1 MRSGAKQFIREYIK
15 SVLSG
20 YFLEMNEPIYD
31 AKTFWELF
39 VRRVELSGEKK
50 MLIDDYDRSL
60 TFSEV
65 KEKVEK
71 TAAGFMEIGVR
82 EGTPVTW
89 VLPTRIE
96 TIVASLALSRIGAV
110 QNPIIHIYRER
121 EVGFCVRQTGSE
133 LVLVPG
139 EWNGFDYREMVK
151 NSTADMKS
159 PPNIVQIYDSLPEGN
174 PLELSEEVVLAP
186 DEPIRWIYYTSGTTS
201 DPKGAMHTDSTLIAG
216 GVGLAKALNMGEKDI
231 GSIAFP
237 YAHIGGPDYL
247 VCMLADGFPAVLI
260 EKFDL
265 ESTIET
271 YKRHGV
277 TMAGGSTAFYS
288 MFLGAQRQQPQKPL
302 IPSLR
307 LLSGGGAPKP
317 PEIYYEV
324 SQEMGIPVAHGYG
337 MTESPMICQG
347 SPQDDPDQLAHT
359 EGKPVFGAEVTI
371 VRPDGSACEVGEEG
385 QVAVGGPQLFKG
397 YKDPDLNNEAFDSLG
412 RFLTGDLGVMREDGH
427 VSVTGRVKDIIIRK
441 GENISAK
448 EIEDILYTH
457 QKVKAV
463 AVVGIPDKERGERV
477 CAVVELAEGSD
488 PLDFKEMI
496 EICASEGLMKQ
507 KIPEQ
512 LINYGGLLPRNP
524 TLKILKYQL
533 RNEISKIDW
542 P

>member
-1 MRSGAKQFIREYIK
+1 MCIR
-15 SVLSG
+15 
-20 YFLEMNEPIYD
+20 
-31 AKTFWELF
+31 
-39 VRRVELSGEKK
+39 
-50 MLIDDYDRSL
+50 DR
-60 TFSEV
+60 
-65 KEKVEK
+65 
-71 TAAGFMEIGVR
+71 
-82 EGTPVTW
+82 
-89 VLPTRIE
+89 
-96 TIVASLALSRIGAV
+96 
-110 QNPIIHIYRER
+110 
-121 EVGFCVRQTGSE
+121 
-133 LVLVPG
+133 
-139 EWNGFDYREMVK
+139 
-151 NSTADMKS
+151 
-159 PPNIVQIYDSLPEGN
+159 
-174 PLELSEEVVLAP
+174 
-186 DEPIRWIYYTSGTTS
+186 
-201 DPKGAMHTDSTLIAG
+201 
-216 GVGLAKALNMGEKDI
+216 
-231 GSIAFP
+231 
-237 YAHIGGPDYL
+237 
-247 VCMLADGFPAVLI
+247 
-260 EKFDL
+260 
-265 ESTIET
+265 
-271 YKRHGV
+271 
-277 TMAGGSTAFYS
+277 
-288 MFLGAQRQQPQKPL
+288 
-302 IPSLR
+302 
-307 LLSGGGAPKP
+307 
-317 PEIYYEV
+317 
-324 SQEMGIPVAHGYG
+324 
-337 MTESPMICQG
+337 G

-371 VRPDGSACEVGEEG
+371 VRPDGSACEAGEEG

>member
-1 MRSGAKQFIREYIK
+1 
-15 SVLSG
+15 
-20 YFLEMNEPIYD
+20 MNEPIYD

>member
-1 MRSGAKQFIREYIK
+1 
-15 SVLSG
+15 
-20 YFLEMNEPIYD
+20 MNEPIYD
-31 AKTFWELF
+31 ARTFWELLE
-39 VRRVELSGEKK
+39 RRVELSADKK
-50 MLIDDYDRSL
+50 MLIDDSDRSL

-65 KEKVEK
+65 KEKAEK
-71 TAAGFMEIGVR
+71 TAAGLEQLGVR

-96 TIVASLALSRIGAV
+96 TIVTSLALSRLGAV
-110 QNPIIHIYRER
+110 QNPIIHIYREK
-121 EVGFCVRQTGSE
+121 EVGFCIRQTNAE
-133 LVLVPG
+133 IVLVPG
-139 EWNGFDYREMVK
+139 EWNGFNYQEMVK
-151 NSTADMKS
+151 NSTVDMDN
-159 PPNIVQIYDSLPEGN
+159 PPEIIEIYDSLPEAEGT
-174 PLELSEEVVLAP
+174 ELPEEIDVATN
-186 DEPIRWIYYTSGTTS
+186 ETIKWIYYTSGTTS
-201 DPKGAMHTDSTLIAG
+201 DPKGAMHTDSTLMAG

-247 VCMLADGFPAVLI
+247 ICMLANGFPAVLI

-265 ESTIET
+265 QSTIET

-288 MFLGAQRQQPQKPL
+288 MFLGAQRQQPEEPL

-317 PEIYYEV
+317 PEIYHEV
-324 SQEMGIPVAHGYG
+324 LEEMGIPVAHGYG

-347 SPQDDPDQLAHT
+347 SPSDSPDQLAHT
-359 EGKPVFGAEVTI
+359 EGKPVFAAEVTI
-371 VRPDGSACEVGEEG
+371 VRSDGSTCDPGEEG
-385 QVAVGGPQLFKG
+385 QVVVAGPQLFKG
-397 YKDPDLNNEAFDSLG
+397 YKDPDLNKEAFDSLG

-427 VSVTGRVKDIIIRK
+427 VSLTGRVKDIIIRK

-457 QKVKAV
+457 QKVEAV

-477 CAVVELAEGSD
+477 CAVVELAEGRE
-488 PLDFKEMI
+488 PLDFQEMV
-496 EICASEGLMKQ
+496 EICEGEGLMKQ

-512 LINYGGLLPRNP
+512 LINYQGSLPRNP

-533 RNEISKIDW
+533 RDEIAKIDW

>member
-1 MRSGAKQFIREYIK
+1 MD
-15 SVLSG
+15 
-20 YFLEMNEPIYD
+20 EPIYD

-39 VRRVELSGEKK
+39 IRRVELSGDKK
-50 MLIDDYDRSL
+50 MLIDDSDRSL

-71 TAAGFMEIGVR
+71 TVAGFMELGVG

-96 TIVASLALSRIGAV
+96 TIVTSLALSRIGAI

-121 EVGFCVRQTGSE
+121 EVGFCIRQTSSE

-139 EWNGFDYREMVK
+139 EWNGFDYQEMVK
-151 NSTADMKS
+151 NSTADMAN
-159 PPNIVQIYDSLPEGN
+159 PPKIVRVYDSLPEGD
-174 PLELSEEVVLAP
+174 PQELPKEIISTP
-186 DEPIRWIYYTSGTTS
+186 DDPIRWIYYTSGTTS

-216 GVGLAKALNMGEKDI
+216 GVGLAKALNMGEQDI

-247 VCMLADGFPAVLI
+247 VCMLANGFPAVLI

-288 MFLGAQRQQPQKPL
+288 MFLGAQRQQPDTPL

-324 SQEMGIPVAHGYG
+324 IEEMGIPVAHGYG

-347 SPQDDPDQLAHT
+347 SPQDNPEQLAHT
-359 EGKPVFGAEVTI
+359 EGKPVFGVEVTI
-371 VRPDGSACEVGEEG
+371 VRPDGSACSPGEEG

-397 YKDPDLNNEAFDSLG
+397 YKDPVLNNEAFDSLG

-427 VSVTGRVKDIIIRK
+427 VSLTGRVKDIIIRK

-457 QKVKAV
+457 QKVAAV
-463 AVVGIPDKERGERV
+463 AVVGLPDKERGERV

-488 PLDFKEMI
+488 PMELEEMI
-496 EICASEGLMKQ
+496 EICESEGLMKQ

-512 LINYGGLLPRNP
+512 LINYDGLLPRNP

-533 RNEISKIDW
+533 RDEISKINW

>member
-1 MRSGAKQFIREYIK
+1 
-15 SVLSG
+15 
-20 YFLEMNEPIYD
+20 MNEPIYD
-31 AKTFWELF
+31 ARTFWELLE
-39 VRRVELSGEKK
+39 RRVELSADKK
-50 MLIDDYDRSL
+50 MLIDDSDRSL

-65 KEKVEK
+65 KEKAEK
-71 TAAGFMEIGVR
+71 TAAGLEQLGVR

-96 TIVASLALSRIGAV
+96 TIVTSLALSRLGAV
-110 QNPIIHIYRER
+110 QNPIIHIYREK
-121 EVGFCVRQTGSE
+121 EVGFCIRQTNAE
-133 LVLVPG
+133 IVLVPG
-139 EWNGFDYREMVK
+139 EWNGFNYQEMVK
-151 NSTADMKS
+151 NSTVDMDN
-159 PPNIVQIYDSLPEGN
+159 PPEIIEIYDSLPEAEGT
-174 PLELSEEVVLAP
+174 ELPEEIDVATN
-186 DEPIRWIYYTSGTTS
+186 ETIKWIYYTSGTTS
-201 DPKGAMHTDSTLIAG
+201 DPKGAMHTDSTLMAG

-247 VCMLADGFPAVLI
+247 VCMLANGFPAVLI

-265 ESTIET
+265 QSTIET

-277 TMAGGSTAFYS
+277 TMAGGNTAFYS
-288 MFLGAQRQQPQKPL
+288 MFLGAQRQQPEEPL

-317 PEIYYEV
+317 PEIYHEV
-324 SQEMGIPVAHGYG
+324 VEEMGIPVAHGYG

-347 SPQDDPDQLAHT
+347 SPSDSPDQLAHT
-359 EGKPVFGAEVTI
+359 EGKPVFAAEVTI
-371 VRPDGSACEVGEEG
+371 VRPDGSTCEPEEEG
-385 QVAVGGPQLFKG
+385 QVVVEGPQLFKG
-397 YKDPDLNNEAFDSLG
+397 YKDTSLNKEAFDSLG

-427 VSVTGRVKDIIIRK
+427 VSLTGRVKDIIIRK

-457 QKVKAV
+457 QKVEAV

-477 CAVVELAEGSD
+477 CAVVELVEGSD
-488 PLDFKEMI
+488 PLDYQEML
-496 EICASEGLMKQ
+496 EICESEGLMKQ

-512 LINYGGLLPRNP
+512 LINYEGALPRNP

-533 RNEISKIDW
+533 RDEISKIDW
-542 P
+542 S

>member
-1 MRSGAKQFIREYIK
+1 MD
-15 SVLSG
+15 
-20 YFLEMNEPIYD
+20 EPIYD

-39 VRRVELSGEKK
+39 IRRVELSGDKK
-50 MLIDDYDRSL
+50 MLIDDSDRSL

-71 TAAGFMEIGVR
+71 TVAGFIELGVG

-96 TIVASLALSRIGAV
+96 TIVTSLALSRIGAV

-121 EVGFCVRQTGSE
+121 EVGFCIRQTSSE

-139 EWNGFDYREMVK
+139 EWNGFDYQEMVK
-151 NSTADMKS
+151 NSTADMAN
-159 PPNIVQIYDSLPEGN
+159 PPKIVRVYDSLPEGDSQDLPEEN
-174 PLELSEEVVLAP
+174 NSNSEQS
-186 DEPIRWIYYTSGTTS
+186 IRWIYYTSGTTS
-201 DPKGAMHTDSTLIAG
+201 DPKGAMHTDSSLIAG
-216 GVGLAKALNMGEKDI
+216 GVGLAKALNMGEQDI

-247 VCMLADGFPAVLI
+247 VCMLANGFPAVLI

-288 MFLGAQRQQPQKPL
+288 MFLGAQRQQPGTPL

-324 SQEMGIPVAHGYG
+324 IEEMGIPVAHGYG

-347 SPQDDPDQLAHT
+347 SPQDNPEQLAHT
-359 EGKPVFGAEVTI
+359 EGKPVFGVEVTI
-371 VRPDGSACEVGEEG
+371 VRPDGSACNPGEEG

-397 YKDPDLNNEAFDSLG
+397 YKDPELNNEAFDSLG

-427 VSVTGRVKDIIIRK
+427 VSLTGRVKDIIIRK

-457 QKVKAV
+457 QKVAAV
-463 AVVGIPDKERGERV
+463 AVVGLPDKERGERV

-488 PLDFKEMI
+488 PLELKEMI
-496 EICASEGLMKQ
+496 EICESEGLMKQ

-512 LINYGGLLPRNP
+512 LINYDGLLPRNP

-533 RNEISKIDW
+533 RDEISKIDW